1 MSVGEIMESKED
13 VERLEKLIGQL
24 QGLYSEIGALAKK
37 SPSDAVNLFKLKLIN
52 RVLATGNEVLGDN
65 YKPFDEFDQF
75 DSDDAPST
83 SDVTLVVAQYLEE
96 VERFRSDNVIH
107 NTMSGNYGWR
117 YIVGGKVSNIPS
129 GPPTKSGKK

>member
-1 MSVGEIMESKED
+1 MDSKED

-52 RVLATGNEVLGDN
+52 RVLATGNEVLGDK

-75 DSDDAPST
+75 DSDDTPST
-83 SDVTLVVAQYLEE
+83 SDVTMVVAQYLEE

-107 NTMSGNYGWR
+107 NETIGNYGWR
-117 YIVGGKVSNIPS
+117 YVVGGKASNIPS
-129 GPPTKSGKK
+129 GPPTKSGRK